1 MKALFIRCYGKLTAD
16 MMIGGLIDMGVP
28 PVYLKSKLKDA
39 GLPDNFI
46 EKPNPKAQIS
56 AHYFYIP
63 PYGDKPLLLKQ
74 ADLFRIWKDICSKG
88 APEWEETGWKVFSAL
103 TAGVSHAID
112 EIPADVV
119 DLRRAGVSEENLISL
134 YLFLACLDYLDVE
147 TLFTCPFTISKGKR
161 RKESHRLLF

>member
-56 AHYFYIP
+56 AHYFHIP
-63 PYGDKPLLLKQ
+63 PQGDKPLLLKQ

-119 DLRRAGVSEENLISL
+119 DLRRAGVSE
-134 YLFLACLDYLDVE
+134 
-147 TLFTCPFTISKGKR
+147 
-161 RKESHRLLF
+161 